1 MSTTISTAPG
11 PAAATLPIIQA
22 TLAATGAA
30 DDGVLA
36 SSEAGPGEQF
46 TALFQ
51 QLLGKQIAA
60 DAALNPGVLPT
71 ATAADTDPAKLAD
84 ALQALLPFLEAMGLT
99 QAASDPTVVADENIV
114 GSSIATSPLAGLAA
128 ALAQSSA
135 NNPAISAAR
144 EPTRNLG
151 RGLAAGLPNL
161 SAQAAGVAD
170 AAAMAD
176 AAGASARTSAAAAGE
191 FSTQLATAL
200 SGAGERTI
208 LHLPGNPGGQP
219 GLHPGQGAAPVP
231 ALPVAQ
237 TVGAPGWGQEL
248 GNRITWM
255 ASRME
260 SRADLIL
267 TPPQMGRIEVS
278 LTVLGDQASA
288 IFTSA
293 NPVVREALEA
303 AMPRLR
309 EMLADAGIQ
318 LGQAQVGAE
327 NARQSAQQ
335 EKNGDNFASE
345 PGAAPEAGPLQ
356 AIADASM
363 AANGLKVG
371 RGLVDVFA

>member
-1 MSTTISTAPG
+1 MSATISTAPG

-22 TLAATGAA
+22 TLAGTGET
-30 DDGVLA
+30 GVGTLA
-36 SSEAGPGEQF
+36 SAEAGQTGQF

-51 QLLGKQIAA
+51 QLLGKQVAA
-60 DAALNPGVLPT
+60 DATLNTGMLPT
-71 ATAADTDPAKLAD
+71 ATATDADPAEFTD
-84 ALQALLPFLEAMGLT
+84 ALQALLPLLEAMGLT
-99 QAASDPTVVADENIV
+99 QAASEPTVVADENIV
-114 GSSIATSPLAGLAA
+114 GNSIATSPLAGLAA
-128 ALAQSSA
+128 AVAQSPA

-144 EPTRNLG
+144 DPARNLG
-151 RGLAAGLPNL
+151 KGLATGLPNL
-161 SAQAAGVAD
+161 PAQAVGVTET
-170 AAAMAD
+170 
-176 AAGASARTSAAAAGE
+176 AGASARASAAGE
-191 FSTQLATAL
+191 FSAQLATAL
-200 SGAGERTI
+200 SGAGEKTI
-208 LHLPGNPGGQP
+208 LHLPGNPGGLP

-278 LTVLGDQASA
+278 LTVSGDQASA

-345 PGAAPEAGPLQ
+345 PGTAPEAGPLQ

>member
-1 MSTTISTAPG
+1 MSATISTTPG

-22 TLAATGAA
+22 TLAGTGET
-30 DDGVLA
+30 GVGTLA
-36 SSEAGPGEQF
+36 SVEAGQIGQF

-51 QLLGKQIAA
+51 QLLGKQISA
-60 DAALNPGVLPT
+60 DATLNSGVLPT
-71 ATAADTDPAKLAD
+71 ATAADTDPVELTD
-84 ALQALLPFLEAMGLT
+84 ALQAILPFLEAMGLT
-99 QAASDPTVVADENIV
+99 QAASDPTVVADANFAEN
-114 GSSIATSPLAGLAA
+114 SIAPSPLAGLAA
-128 ALAQSSA
+128 ALAQPSA
-135 NNPAISAAR
+135 NNPAISAAK
-144 EPTRNLG
+144 EPARNLG
-151 RGLAAGLPNL
+151 KGLSTGLPNL
-161 SAQAAGVAD
+161 PAQAAGVAE
-170 AAAMAD
+170 
-176 AAGASARTSAAAAGE
+176 AAGASARASTSAAGE

-278 LTVLGDQASA
+278 LTVSGDQASA

-293 NPVVREALEA
+293 NPVVREALET

>member
-1 MSTTISTAPG
+1 MSATISTASS
-11 PAAATLPIIQA
+11 PAATIVQA
-22 TLAATGAA
+22 TLAGTGDLDAS
-30 DDGVLA
+30 LA
-36 SSEAGPGEQF
+36 LPDAGNRGQF

-71 ATAADTDPAKLAD
+71 ATAADTDPAKLTD

-99 QAASDPTVVADENIV
+99 QAASDPTVVADDNIV

-128 ALAQSSA
+128 ALAQPSA

-144 EPTRNLG
+144 EPARNLG
-151 RGLAAGLPNL
+151 KGLATGLPNL
-161 SAQAAGVAD
+161 PAQAAGVAES
-170 AAAMAD
+170 AA
-176 AAGASARTSAAAAGE
+176 ASARATAAAGE

-356 AIADASM
+356 AIADATM